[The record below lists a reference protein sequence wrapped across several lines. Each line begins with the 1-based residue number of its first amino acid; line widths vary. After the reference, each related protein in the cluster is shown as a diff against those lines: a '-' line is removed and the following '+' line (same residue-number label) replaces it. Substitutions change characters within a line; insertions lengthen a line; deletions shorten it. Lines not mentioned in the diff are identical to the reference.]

1 MSDAYEKSMALC
13 KRVEAGCPT
22 EEAESLWRQ
31 VFEAVLIRERF
42 TRHAIDYMWD
52 NLAQGNWE
60 RLHQTEGE
68 KAKTAAEWLEDFR
81 LDVFYCSDRWSLD
94 RLTRCHWLWRQHAWA
109 LWRDDWRQSEF
120 ADVGGDAQ

>member
-1 MSDAYEKSMALC
+1 MSSAYERSMELSKYIRTADC
-13 KRVEAGCPT
+13 SPDEVGR
-22 EEAESLWRQ
+22 LWRN

-60 RLHQTEGE
+60 HMHQTDEE
-68 KAKTAAEWLEDFR
+68 KAKTSSGWLEDFE

-94 RLTRCHWLWRQHAWA
+94 RLTRCHWTWRQYEFA
-109 LWRDDWRQSEF
+109 LWKEG
-120 ADVGGDAQ
+120 A